1 MAKFD
6 YSSGLPRVVKQIAFL
21 PGRQTHMFGP
31 RYHDVGKILP
41 DSADDGYLV
50 EFGEFVEIVGR
61 DAKTLIVDE
70 VDANTVKG
78 DLAFVVR
85 DIVGAQTLGQGIVEG
100 PKANVPMT
108 LAIQTAGQKGKY
120 VAILGSGTPSV
131 GGTVYVGR
139 GTNDT
144 VAGVVYTEEQGVEG
158 IDSIATDWVFAS
170 PRFAPIS
177 ANDEY
182 AVMIEYRDPA
192 GLER

>member
-6 YSSGLPRVVKQIAFL
+6 YSSGLPRVVKQVAFL

-31 RYHDVGKILP
+31 RYHDVGKVSP
-41 DSADDGYLV
+41 DSADAGYLP

-61 DAKTLIVDE
+61 DAKTLIIDE
-70 VDANTVKG
+70 VDDGTLAT

-108 LAIQTAGQKGKY
+108 LAIQTAGQKGRY

-131 GGTVYVGR
+131 GDTVYVGL

-144 VAGVVYTEEQGVEG
+144 VAGVVYAEAQGIEG
-158 IDSIATDWVFAS
+158 ADSIETDWVFAS
-170 PRFAPIS
+170 SRFAPLNAS
-177 ANDEY
+177 DEY
-182 AVMIEYRDPA
+182 AVIIEYA
-192 GLER
+192 G